1 MCKRV
6 CELLRKLL
14 LETRLP
20 NYVDA
25 FCLGEWETC
34 AKISMKQNLA
44 RNPRAKGFAGM
55 RLEEIREFEGQRV
68 DESTHPLRYLLV
80 YIFARNV
87 FKRRIRYCH
96 IDYTT
101 IYVNRRESRR
111 ERGPEE
117 KERARRSWDFLAA
130 RIARRPRRGRRK
142 LAVSR

>member
-1 MCKRV
+1 
-6 CELLRKLL
+6 
-14 LETRLP
+14 
-20 NYVDA
+20 
-25 FCLGEWETC
+25 
-34 AKISMKQNLA
+34 MKQNLA

-55 RLEEIREFEGQRV
+55 RLEEIREFERQRV
-68 DESTHPLRYLLV
+68 DESAHPFALLTRI

-117 KERARRSWDFLAA
+117 KERARRSWDFLTA
-130 RIARRPRRGRRK
+130 RIARRPLRGRRE